1 MSRDAGLRGAK
12 DLEKDGSAGNGRPA
26 KHGIAAPRFV
36 CGRAGRPACGSD
48 GEGRPEGARLKG
60 EVAAHG
66 PFGETVAVEER
77 EMTCVLLSR
86 GLRSSVRMSE
96 DGEGRDVWEC
106 AVGTRMTKPVAQ
118 LTPGISGERSESAAC
133 RG

>member
-1 MSRDAGLRGAK
+1 MQ
-12 DLEKDGSAGNGRPA
+12 
-26 KHGIAAPRFV
+26 
-36 CGRAGRPACGSD
+36 
-48 GEGRPEGARLKG
+48 EGATERLKGVCLKG

-66 PFGETVAVEER
+66 PFGKTVAEEER
-77 EMTCVLLSR
+77 ETTCVLLWR

-96 DGEGRDVWEC
+96 DGQRRDVWGC

-118 LTPGISGERSESAAC
+118 LTSGISGERSESAAC

>member
-1 MSRDAGLRGAK
+1 MATTRSVCFASEETGAQEGWSGGPEDA
-12 DLEKDGSAGNGRPA
+12 
-26 KHGIAAPRFV
+26 
-36 CGRAGRPACGSD
+36 C
-48 GEGRPEGARLKG
+48 LKG
-60 EVAAHG
+60 DVAAHG

-118 LTPGISGERSESAAC
+118 LTSGISGERSESAAC

>member
-1 MSRDAGLRGAK
+1 MATTRS
-12 DLEKDGSAGNGRPA
+12 
-26 KHGIAAPRFV
+26 V
-36 CGRAGRPACGSD
+36 CCASEETGVQ
-48 GEGRPEGARLKG
+48 EGATERLKGACPKG

-66 PFGETVAVEER
+66 PFGESVAEEER

-86 GLRSSVRMSE
+86 GPRSSVRMSE
-96 DGEGRDVWEC
+96 DGEKRDVWEC

-118 LTPGISGERSESAAC
+118 LTSGISGERSESAAC

>member
-1 MSRDAGLRGAK
+1 MQ
-12 DLEKDGSAGNGRPA
+12 
-26 KHGIAAPRFV
+26 
-36 CGRAGRPACGSD
+36 
-48 GEGRPEGARLKG
+48 EGAAERLEGACLKD

-66 PFGETVAVEER
+66 PFGETVAEEER

-86 GLRSSVRMSE
+86 GLRSSVRVSE
-96 DGEGRDVWEC
+96 DGEKRDLVEC

-118 LTPGISGERSESAAC
+118 LTSGISGERSESAAC

>member
-1 MSRDAGLRGAK
+1 
-12 DLEKDGSAGNGRPA
+12 
-26 KHGIAAPRFV
+26 V
-36 CGRAGRPACGSD
+36 Q
-48 GEGRPEGARLKG
+48 EGASERLEGACLKG
-60 EVAAHG
+60 EVTAHG

-96 DGEGRDVWEC
+96 DGERGDVWEC
-106 AVGTRMTKPVAQ
+106 AVGPRMTKPVAQ
-118 LTPGISGERSESAAC
+118 LTSGISGERSESAAC